1 MNSRVP
7 GAHGPWPARC
17 VRPSLPPPLSPPLL
31 WLGAYTAYSLH
42 PSLPRAPAQIQDS
55 TSMSP
60 QLPWPKL
67 VLSPYG
73 GTMSSSATKIAVS
86 CRWGEAGDIP
96 FDGQGQNHVT
106 VSSKARIEANIHRGN
121 ITIATAP
128 VPATRN
134 RVRRLPL
141 ADAPYGEGPSDE
153 GPSDGPPRRPDVPPR
168 RRPDGPPQRRQRT
181 LHSFLSS
188 SPATST
194 RSDIST
200 MPEREEI
207 DLRDVNGEILIAE
220 RVFDL

>member
-1 MNSRVP
+1 
-7 GAHGPWPARC
+7 
-17 VRPSLPPPLSPPLL
+17 
-31 WLGAYTAYSLH
+31 
-42 PSLPRAPAQIQDS
+42 
-55 TSMSP
+55 
-60 QLPWPKL
+60 
-67 VLSPYG
+67 
-73 GTMSSSATKIAVS
+73 MSSSATKIAVS

-168 RRPDGPPQRRQRT
+168 ERPYGPPQRRQRT

-207 DLRDVNGEILIAE
+207 DLRDVNGEILNPQK
-220 RVFDL
+220 VCDL

>member
-1 MNSRVP
+1 
-7 GAHGPWPARC
+7 
-17 VRPSLPPPLSPPLL
+17 
-31 WLGAYTAYSLH
+31 
-42 PSLPRAPAQIQDS
+42 
-55 TSMSP
+55 MSP

-128 VPATRN
+128 VPANRN

-141 ADAPYGEGPSDE
+141 ADAPGSDGPSSEGPSE
-153 GPSDGPPRRPDVPPR
+153 GPDPPR
-168 RRPDGPPQRRQRT
+168 RRQRT
-181 LHSFLSS
+181 LYSFLAR
-188 SPATST
+188 SPASST
-194 RSDIST
+194 CSET
-200 MPEREEI
+200 MTIEEVT
-207 DLRDVNGEILIAE
+207 RTNP
-220 RVFDL
+220 

>member
-1 MNSRVP
+1 MARPLARCRRSSSSPGVHGLWP
-7 GAHGPWPARC
+7 GADAL
-17 VRPSLPPPLSPPLL
+17 PSRHPPSVLY
-31 WLGAYTAYSLH
+31 AIVKTAQIQH
-42 PSLPRAPAQIQDS
+42 AAATVAQAQIQDAAA
-55 TSMSP
+55 
-60 QLPWPKL
+60 
-67 VLSPYG
+67 
-73 GTMSSSATKIAVS
+73 TMSSSATKIAVS
-86 CRWGEAGDIP
+86 CRWGEAGCGTM

-128 VPATRN
+128 VPTTRN

-141 ADAPYGEGPSDE
+141 AEAPYGDGASDE

-181 LHSFLSS
+181 LHSFMSS

-207 DLRDVNGEILIAE
+207 DLRDVDGEILIAE
-220 RVFDL
+220 RVFDRDL

>member
-1 MNSRVP
+1 MPNS
-7 GAHGPWPARC
+7 
-17 VRPSLPPPLSPPLL
+17 
-31 WLGAYTAYSLH
+31 T
-42 PSLPRAPAQIQDS
+42 
-55 TSMSP
+55 
-60 QLPWPKL
+60 
-67 VLSPYG
+67 
-73 GTMSSSATKIAVS
+73 TKIAVS
-86 CRWGEAGDIP
+86 SRWDDRCAT
-96 FDGQGQNHVT
+96 FSGQDHVT
-106 VSSKARIEANIHRGN
+106 VSSRARIEVATRHGT
-121 ITIATAP
+121 ITVTTTP

-141 ADAPYGEGPSDE
+141 ADAPGGEGPSVE

-220 RVFDL
+220 KVFDL